1 MRDALQ
7 SVADGQMEFDEA
19 VKWEVKISGLPTF
32 YADGKSKGE
41 VKMMLRKLL
50 KRPDEIVSIER
61 TTSAELKKIRRAQ
74 IQGNEPG
81 DDEEE
86 VKEQLL
92 LEDNRA
98 VKVQNKELSIDDIIN
113 MIQFGKPF
121 DVVDEDIP
129 ATLPPGDPNFPRY
142 KDIPNS
148 LVDKEDKKA
157 NKVKNKAE
165 KDTLVPT
172 ETQEALDTWHPDP
185 EKDKKSTS
193 YKHHAKRVSDWTKS
207 KEVERKDSERLAKQQ
222 AAREKRHKIDF
233 QDLRPLKKES
243 RARQAQAAQV
253 WLDEYNLSITQ
264 KGLDALRK
272 DRDRRAAEPK
282 VSITKKGL
290 AALEKDK
297 KNQNKDPVGK
307 QHEGIVSGAGKVAG
321 AALGG
326 AIGLGVN
333 PFLGTAVGAG
343 IIKKTSDIQ
352 KKLDKKKADRKAEQ
366 ERAKAAAQA
375 EREKKDPRLSHEEV
389 EIDEV
394 IYGIPVGKKMAGTTT
409 PPKQKKGFRGVG
421 KPPAGWKDRKAGTKA
436 GDMYA
441 EYDPIEVKTSR
452 TVMGGQE
459 YEVIEVAPPGWGHTV
474 AKKEKTKPDK
484 PKSKIGGSAH
494 EFQKDLDSGKFKGL
508 PGDKSYKDKKASMF
522 KLMWSMKNK
531 GDKPHYKPGVKD
543 KLKAK
548 YKKDESVLDSAKRYL
563 S

>member
-1 MRDALQ
+1 MSRYQRSMRSALQ
-7 SVADGQMEFDEA
+7 SVADSQIEFDEA

-61 TTSAELKKIRRAQ
+61 TTPAELKKIRRGQAA
-74 IQGNEPG
+74 GVDP
-81 DDEEE
+81 DED
-86 VKEQLL
+86 VKEEIL
-92 LEDNRA
+92 LEDNR
-98 VKVQNKELSIDDIIN
+98 VIKVQNKELTIDDIVN

-121 DVVDEDIP
+121 TVGEDIP
-129 ATLPPGDPNFPRY
+129 ATLPPGDSNFPRY

-157 NKVKNKAE
+157 NKVKAKAE

-193 YKHHAKRVSDWTKS
+193 YKHHVKITSGRPKAKKTDRFGHIKVTAD
-207 KEVERKDSERLAKQQ
+207 Q
-222 AAREKRHKIDF
+222 
-233 QDLRPLKKES
+233 LKKES
-243 RARQAQAAQV
+243 NARQSEAAQG
-253 WLDEYNLSITQ
+253 WLNELQITQ
-264 KGLDALRK
+264 KGLDALRAA
-272 DRDRRAAEPK
+272 RDKPK
-282 VSITKKGL
+282 EKSTMLRITKKGRE
-290 AALEKDK
+290 ALEKDK

-321 AALGG
+321 AAIGG

-333 PFLGTAVGAG
+333 PALGVATGAG
-343 IIKKTSDIQ
+343 VIKGTDAIQ

-366 ERAKAAAQA
+366 ERAKVAAKA
-375 EREKKDPRLSHEEV
+375 EREKKDPRLSHESV
-389 EIDEV
+389 DEAHPDAGV
-394 IYGIPVGKKMAGTTT
+394 PLSVRRARKKKSAAQMRADM
-409 PPKQKKGFRGVG
+409 KHADHLIKLDKGERR
-421 KPPAGWKDRKAGTKA
+421 RKEQDIRQEET
-436 GDMYA
+436 
-441 EYDPIEVKTSR
+441 EVKTSR

-459 YEVIEVAPPGWGHTV
+459 YEVIEVAPPGWGHTK
-474 AKKEKTKPDK
+474 AEKEKTKPNK

-494 EFQKDLDSGKFKGL
+494 EFDKDLKSGKFKGL
-508 PGDKSYKDKKASMF
+508 PGDKTMKDKRASMF

-563 S
+563 SD